1 MGCFLRICQKG
12 QNMKKRVSFV
22 LVVALVM
29 LAACIQK
36 EKQEDGYS
44 STVITSGGEVI
55 SAYCNGEDVTDDRK
69 ALEEQTKGAVSQFL
83 NRDKEELEFSMFCM
97 LEMDGMSIEVIV
109 EEVSYTFFCSMQG
122 DIISAGRT
130 DGETFDLRGE

>member
-69 ALEEQTKGAVSQFL
+69 ALEEQTKGRLASF
-83 NRDKEELEFSMFCM
+83 
-97 LEMDGMSIEVIV
+97 
-109 EEVSYTFFCSMQG
+109 
-122 DIISAGRT
+122 
-130 DGETFDLRGE
+130 

>member
-1 MGCFLRICQKG
+1 
-12 QNMKKRVSFV
+12 MKKRVSFV

-55 SAYCNGEDVTDDRK
+55 SAYCNGDRK